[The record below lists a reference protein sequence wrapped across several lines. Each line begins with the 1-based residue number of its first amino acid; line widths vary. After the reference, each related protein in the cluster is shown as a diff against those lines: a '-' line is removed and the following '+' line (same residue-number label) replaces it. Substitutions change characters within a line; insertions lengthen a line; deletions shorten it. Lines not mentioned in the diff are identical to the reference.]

1 LKIIRTVAVW
11 LLGII
16 VFFLIVSL
24 SWNALS
30 YFNFDASYG
39 FLRLKQ
45 AAIATGF
52 YLPAYYAHVLAAG
65 AILTL
70 GFFQLNTR
78 ISLKWRNLH
87 RFIGKVYAYGIL
99 FFAAPG
105 GLIMSFFIH
114 RGPWLLVSFL
124 LQCTCW
130 FAFTAMAVIK
140 IRQRSIPEH
149 RKWMWRSYALT
160 FAAVTLRL
168 YVFFST
174 SSYDLTQPEAYGII
188 AWMSWVLNL
197 VVVEIY
203 LRIRGR
209 ATVQTAG

>member
-1 LKIIRTVAVW
+1 MLNVLRSIVFW

-16 VFFLIVSL
+16 VFFLIISL

-30 YFNFDASYG
+30 YFNFDQGYG

-45 AAIATGF
+45 AAIATGL
-52 YLPAYYAHVLAAG
+52 YLPAYYSHVLAAG

-78 ISLKWRNLH
+78 ISLRWRKLH
-87 RFIGKVYAYGIL
+87 RFIGKCYAYGIL

-105 GLIMSFFIH
+105 GLVMSFFIH
-114 RGPWLLVSFL
+114 RGPWVLTSFI

-140 IRQRSIPEH
+140 IRKGDVTSH

-174 SSYDLTQPEAYGII
+174 SSYDLSQPEAYGII
-188 AWMSWVLNL
+188 AWASWVLNL

-203 LRIRGR
+203 LRL
-209 ATVQTAG
+209 VSQKLTAYS